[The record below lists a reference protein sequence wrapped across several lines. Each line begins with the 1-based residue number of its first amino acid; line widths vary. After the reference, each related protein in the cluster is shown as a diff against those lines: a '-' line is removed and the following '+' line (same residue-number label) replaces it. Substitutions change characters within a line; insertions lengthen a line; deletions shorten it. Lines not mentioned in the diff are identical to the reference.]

1 MPTVLLR
8 GTITAAQPI
17 SYTVPGDEAQ
27 RYTRGL
33 NYIGGKPVLTASG
46 VRGRLRHGLA
56 EVISASLPQKLSL
69 NDYVLLAQG
78 GIKDAKKKKKDDA
91 SDAEGE
97 GEAGAIDALLAYRLA
112 SKNPALC
119 LFGSMAYQIQGKLYC
134 GHAIAVSMPATLSD
148 HDEKS
153 IRRDVV
159 SVSSVR
165 TDVIARA
172 PAVMELLRGDVLG
185 QYLARKDSEKLRSA
199 LVKDLKS
206 LRQKARTAKLPDDK
220 TALEAQITLK
230 ESELEDH
237 KAVATQHPGIE
248 YTAIPQGSIFSHEM
262 VLERVGPNEIG
273 AFLTALRA
281 WARRPYFG
289 GHQAH
294 GCGRID
300 ATWDVFWRNTD
311 REDLVPAGRVAIDSS
326 AMRLLI
332 EGRLADDGYEGLFEK
347 ALLSG
352 EYDFSVA
359 GLGA

>member
-33 NYIGGKPVLTASG
+33 NYIGGKPILTASG

-56 EVISASLPQKLSL
+56 ETISALLPQKLSL
-69 NDYVLLAQG
+69 IDYVLLAQG
-78 GIKDAKKKKKDDA
+78 GIKDAKKKEDA
-91 SDAEGE
+91 SDAEAE
-97 GEAGAIDALLAYRLA
+97 GGTGAVDALLAYRLA

-119 LFGSMAYQIQGKLYC
+119 LFGSMAYQVHGKLYC
-134 GHAIAVSMPATLSD
+134 GHAIAVSVPVTSSF
-148 HDEKS
+148 HGEKAVH
-153 IRRDVV
+153 RDVV
-159 SVSSVR
+159 SVSNVR
-165 TDVIARA
+165 TDVIART
-172 PAVMELLRGDVLG
+172 PAVIDSLRGDVLG

-199 LVKDLKS
+199 LVKEIKS
-206 LRQKARTAKLPDDK
+206 MRQKVKATKDPDEK
-220 TALEAQITLK
+220 AAIEAQIK
-230 ESELEDH
+230 SKDSELEDH
-237 KAVATQHPGIE
+237 KAVATQHPGIG
-248 YTAIPQGSIFSHEM
+248 YTAIPQGSVFSHEM
-262 VLERVGPNEIG
+262 ILERVGPHEIG
-273 AFLTALRA
+273 AFLAALRT

-300 ATWDVFWRNTD
+300 ATWEVLWRDTD
-311 REDLVPAGRVAIDSS
+311 REDLMPAGRVTIDSS

-332 EGRLADDGYEGLFEK
+332 EGRLADEGYEDLFEK
-347 ALLSG
+347 SLLSG

-359 GLGA
+359 GLAA

>member
-33 NYIGGKPVLTASG
+33 NYIGGKPILTASS

-78 GIKDAKKKKKDDA
+78 GIKDAKKKKKDEA
-91 SDAEGE
+91 SNAGGD
-97 GEAGAIDALLAYRLA
+97 GEAGTIDALLAYRLA
-112 SKNPALC
+112 SKNPALK
-119 LFGSMAYQIQGKLYC
+119 LFGSLAYRIQGKLYC
-134 GHAIAVSMPATLSD
+134 GHAIAVSIPVTSSI
-148 HDEKS
+148 HDGNVV
-153 IRRDVV
+153 RRDVV
-159 SVSSVR
+159 PVSSVR
-165 TDVIARA
+165 TDVIVRT
-172 PAVMELLRGDVLG
+172 PAVIASLRGNVLD
-185 QYLARKDSEKLRSA
+185 QYLARKGSEKIRSA
-199 LVKDLKS
+199 LVKELKS
-206 LRQKARTAKLPDDK
+206 MRENILNATLQDEKNAID
-220 TALEAQITLK
+220 AQIKSK
-230 ESELEDH
+230 ESELQEH
-237 KAVATQHPGIE
+237 VTVPTQLRIE
-248 YTAIPQGSIFSHEM
+248 YTAIPQGSVFTHEM

-289 GHQAH
+289 GHQSH

-300 ATWDVFWRNTD
+300 ATWEVFWRDTD
-311 REDLVPAGRVAIDSS
+311 REDLAPAGRVTIDSS

-332 EGRLADDGYEGLFEK
+332 EGRLANDGYEGLFEK

-352 EYDFSVA
+352 KYNFSVA
-359 GLGA
+359 GLAA